1 MQPAL
6 GEECQLVAGR
16 GRKNADAA
24 LIVAL
29 VTGKSAEEAAAAVG
43 VSARTAYRRLAD
55 PAFRQRL
62 AEAQAQLVAQAL
74 GKVTASAT
82 AAATTLEQLLTAESE
97 TVRLGAARTILE
109 LGTKVRENSDLAA
122 RMQALERL
130 LAGHNTEE

>member
-1 MQPAL
+1 M
-6 GEECQLVAGR
+6 AGS

-24 LIVAL
+24 LLAAL
-29 VTGKSAEEAAAAVG
+29 TAGKATEDAAAAVG
-43 VSARTAYRRLAD
+43 VSPRTAYRRLAD

-82 AAATTLEQLLTAESE
+82 AAAATLERLLTAESE

-122 RMQALERL
+122 RMQALEHL
-130 LAGHNTEE
+130 LAGHNGGHYPL

>member
-1 MQPAL
+1 
-6 GEECQLVAGR
+6 VAGS
-16 GRKNADAA
+16 GRINADAA
-24 LIVAL
+24 LLAAL
-29 VTGKSAEEAAAAVG
+29 TAGKATEDAAAAVG

-74 GKVTASAT
+74 GKVMASAT

-122 RMQALERL
+122 RLQALERL
-130 LAGHNTEE
+130 LAEHNGGDYPP

>member
-1 MQPAL
+1 
-6 GEECQLVAGR
+6 VAGT

-29 VTGKSAEEAAAAVG
+29 VTGKAAEEAAAAVG

-74 GKVTASAT
+74 GKVTAAAT
-82 AAATTLEQLLTAESE
+82 AAAATLEQLLAAESE

-109 LGTKVRENSDLAA
+109 LGTKVREGSDLGA

-130 LAGHNTEE
+130 LAEHSGGQYP